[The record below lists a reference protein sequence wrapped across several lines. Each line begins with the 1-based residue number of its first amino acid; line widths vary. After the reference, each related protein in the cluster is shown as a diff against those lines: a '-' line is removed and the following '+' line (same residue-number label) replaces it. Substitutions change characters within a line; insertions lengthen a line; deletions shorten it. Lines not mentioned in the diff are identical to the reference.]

1 MVPMPL
7 SLVLVPDQVAAHI
20 LTHVPE
26 LEKLAR
32 IDFQCAFNLDSAD
45 IQIPHWQQLAR
56 IVADH
61 LDAYDGFVII
71 HGTDSMVYTAAALS
85 FMLRQLPKPVILT
98 GSQRPLAEIRSDAR
112 MNLINSV
119 ELATYPI
126 PEVAIFFGTRLYR
139 GNRTVKYSSIHYNA
153 FESPNFPP
161 LAEVGIDIRVYDRH
175 LQRKGEF
182 ELREAFCDQVL
193 AIRFFP
199 GLRPDYLQFL
209 TDLPV
214 KAVVLEA
221 LGLGNVA
228 VKAQSLVPLVR
239 ALREAGKW
247 VVVTSQSRHGGVDLS
262 RYENGV
268 MLQQAGA
275 LGAGDMTTEATIVKL
290 MHLLGQKDYDV
301 QQIPEML
308 HKSLAGEISSKEK

>member
-1 MVPMPL
+1 MVPMPPTR
-7 SLVLVPDQVAAHI
+7 VLAPDQVAAHI

-32 IDFQCAFNLDSAD
+32 IDFQCVFNLDSAD

-56 IVADH
+56 LIAQH
-61 LDAYDGFVII
+61 LDSYEGFVII

-85 FMLRQLPKPVILT
+85 FMLRHLPKPVVLT

-119 ELATYPI
+119 ELATRPI
-126 PEVAIFFGTRLYR
+126 PEVGIFFGTHLYR
-139 GNRTVKYSSIHYNA
+139 GNRTVKYSSIHYHA
-153 FESPNFPP
+153 FESPNYPP

-175 LQRKGEF
+175 LRRGGEF
-182 ELREAFCDQVL
+182 ELRDAFCDQVL

-199 GLRPDYLQFL
+199 GLRPEYLQYL

-228 VKAQSLVPLVR
+228 VKSSSLVPLVR
-239 ALREAGKW
+239 ALTEAGKQ

-262 RYENGV
+262 RYENG
-268 MLQQAGA
+268 MLLQQAGA
-275 LGAGDMTTEATIVKL
+275 LGAGDMTTETTIVKL
-290 MHLLGQKDYDV
+290 MHLLGQPDYDFH
-301 QQIPEML
+301 QISQLL
-308 HKSLAGEISSKEK
+308 HQSLAGEIS